1 MGTNV
6 SAATYASVRNVRIN
20 HNEQEFGVAHTKEF
34 ADTAMVVVVVV
45 VVGAVVVG
53 VVVATSSRS
62 LRCRLATVPAL
73 VSSEPPL

>member
-6 SAATYASVRNVRIN
+6 SAATYASIRNVRIN
-20 HNEQEFGVAHTKEF
+20 HNEQEFSVAHTKEF
-34 ADTAMVVVVVV
+34 ADTAMVVV